1 MDFSNTSIARFMG
14 PAPVRATTPRGGV
27 LAADIL
33 TSIATTFATSPTM
46 IKVKE
51 GVYCFAGGSIVNRTM
66 IEAPEG
72 LVIFD
77 TGDDAEDGE
86 RALAEF
92 RKISDK
98 PIVAIIYSHNH
109 YAHGTKPFLEGREG
123 VQIIG
128 HPLVNQHIEELASGF
143 ATGGDFPEAMPVLTA
158 RFLGQFGSLLP
169 ETGPDSG
176 FAATIPVGK
185 PKGTVLA
192 NTFVQDGQ
200 WLDVA
205 GLKMQFFTEH
215 FSDSEDTLTVWIP
228 SLELALNNFLWSS
241 LPNFYTLRGDVFRA
255 PQSWRAGLRVLRDLE
270 PTYLVNT
277 HALPVVG
284 KDKVAEALDG
294 YMGAIGFMIDQ
305 TMRGINKGLGP
316 DELREFVRLPKSLAA
331 CPYNA
336 EVYGEFSYFPPHIY
350 NHIFGWFD
358 GDAARIHKLPSAE
371 QARRIIA
378 GFGGVERVSEQCE
391 EALASGEV
399 VWALQLADWLVQG
412 APGAASDKL
421 KANALREF
429 AYRAPGTIARQF
441 ALTQALA
448 LEGKINQPVAVQP
461 TVNAILSADPG
472 RYVNF
477 QRVRLDP
484 VKVGE
489 TVATLRVVI
498 DDKART
504 FALVIRHGV
513 AEFMA
518 DDAAKRL
525 KADAELRLSH
535 RAWAELYTGAAT
547 LAGGLDSGAI
557 KADDRAA
564 AERIW
569 AWFDAPP
576 VDAKA

>member
-1 MDFSNTSIARFMG
+1 MDFSNTSISRFMG
-14 PAPVRATTPRGGV
+14 PAPERTATPRGGV
-27 LAADIL
+27 VATEIFK
-33 TSIATTFATSPTM
+33 SIGKTYAVAPTM
-46 IKVKE
+46 IKVRA
-51 GVYCFAGGSIVNRTM
+51 GVHAFAGAGIVIRTM

-77 TGDDAEDGE
+77 TGDDYEDGE

-92 RKISDK
+92 RKISDR
-98 PIVAIIYSHNH
+98 PIAAIIYSHNH
-109 YAHGTKPFLEGREG
+109 YAHGTKPFIEGRDG
-123 VQIIG
+123 IPVIG
-128 HPLVNQHIEELASGF
+128 HPLVNQHIEELATGF

-158 RFLGQFGSLLP
+158 RFQGQFGSLLP

-205 GLKMQFFTEH
+205 GLKMQFFAEH
-215 FSDSEDTLTVWIP
+215 FSDSEDTLSVWIP
-228 SLELALNNFLWSS
+228 SLELALNNFLWPS
-241 LPNFYTLRGDVFRA
+241 LPNFYTLRGDVWRA

-316 DELREFVRLPKSLAA
+316 DDLREFVRMPKSLAS
-331 CPYNA
+331 CLYNA
-336 EVYGEFSYFPPHIY
+336 EIYGEFSYFPPHIY

-358 GDAARIHKLPSAE
+358 GDAAHIYKLPQAE
-371 QARRIIA
+371 QARRVIA
-378 GFGGVERVSEQCE
+378 GFGGPERVTAQCK
-391 EALASGEV
+391 EALAGGDV
-399 VWALQLADWLVQG
+399 IWALQLADWLVQG
-412 APGAASDKL
+412 APGADSNQL
-421 KANALREF
+421 KANALREL
-429 AYRAPGTIARQF
+429 AYRAPGTIARHF
-441 ALTQALA
+441 ALTQALT
-448 LEGKINQPVAVQP
+448 LEGKINPVVAVQP
-461 TVNAILSADPG
+461 TVEAILSSDPG
-472 RYVNF
+472 RFVNF

-484 VKVGE
+484 DAVGE
-489 TVATLRVVI
+489 NLANLRIVI
-498 DDKART
+498 EDKARA
-504 FALVIRHGV
+504 FALAVRHGV

-518 DDAAKRL
+518 DDAANRL
-525 KADAELRLSH
+525 NADAELRMSH
-535 RAWAELYTGAAT
+535 RTWAELYTGAIT
-547 LAGGLDSGAI
+547 LAGGIGAGAI
-557 KADDRAA
+557 KVDDRSA

-569 AWFDAPP
+569 GWFDAPP
-576 VDAKA
+576 LRVA